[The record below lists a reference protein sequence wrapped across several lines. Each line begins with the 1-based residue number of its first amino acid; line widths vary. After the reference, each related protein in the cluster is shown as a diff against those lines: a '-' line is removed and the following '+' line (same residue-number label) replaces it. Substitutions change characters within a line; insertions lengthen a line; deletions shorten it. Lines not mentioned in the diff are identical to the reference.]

1 MTKFEIVPAGRVYAT
16 QLAPKLR
23 YADRLEIM
31 ASSGME
37 PLEALVESVLVSDED
52 MCWAATLNGLP
63 VAMFGANKLIDDDNT
78 VGGIWLLASDQIGL
92 NKMDFMRKCKQHLAI
107 MHERYEYLTNFI
119 DARNLNTMRWLPRLG
134 FRPCQRIDHYGVNG
148 AAFIQYVSKRN

>member
-1 MTKFEIVPAGRVYAT
+1 MDKFEIVPAGRVYAT

-23 YADRLEIM
+23 HSDRLEIM

-37 PLEALVESVLVSDED
+37 PLEALVESIEVSDED
-52 MCWAATLNGLP
+52 MCWAATLHGLP
-63 VAMFGANKLIDDDNT
+63 VAMFGANQLVDDNS

-92 NKMDFMRKCKQHLAI
+92 NKSDFMRKCKRYLGI
-107 MHERYEYLTNFI
+107 MHERYDFLTNFI

-134 FRPCQRIDHYGVNG
+134 FTPCQRIEHYGFQG
-148 AAFIQYVSKRN
+148 AAFIQYVSKRT